1 MGLLT
6 NEDSTLYRN
15 WFKEMAWLRGITV
28 GYQYPLNTDKTIHSE
43 PNIDLS
49 NPIRMD
55 IIFNENPD
63 VNTLR
68 KVGWVSE
75 LGNQKPVIAQI
86 PFDAPNL
93 ARYAR
98 IIIPPFVEIRSRCRV
113 FQVTAISTLL
123 EYPDCW
129 TVSLVPVFDSYKED
143 NDYVESNINYI
154 DTKSEGT
161 RSPIDKEIEVENG
174 QDDNFSFINED

>member
-1 MGLLT
+1 M
-6 NEDSTLYRN
+6 
-15 WFKEMAWLRGITV
+15 
-28 GYQYPLNTDKTIHSE
+28 Q
-43 PNIDLS
+43 LS

-55 IIFNENPD
+55 IIFNENPSVD
-63 VNTLR
+63 TLR
-68 KVGWVSE
+68 KMGWVSE
-75 LGNQKPVIAQI
+75 INNQRPIIAQL

-93 ARYAR
+93 SRYSR

-113 FQVTAISTLL
+113 FQVTAMQTLL

-161 RSPIDKEIEVENG
+161 RSPIDKDIEVEDN
-174 QDDNFSFINED
+174 QDTNFLFINED